1 MASKAKVFI
10 VKYARQA
17 DRKVF
22 FVDHAHQEKNEQL
35 ISPGE
40 MVKYEHQADVKVF
53 IVKYKHQA
61 DICIL
66 RKNFPD

>member
-10 VKYARQA
+10 VKYAHQA

-66 RKNFPD
+66 RKNFPN

>member
-1 MASKAKVFI
+1 MATKAKVFI
-10 VKYARQA
+10 AKYAHQA

-22 FVDHAHQEKNEQL
+22 FVDHPHQEKNEQL

-40 MVKYEHQADVKVF
+40 LVKHGHQADVKVF
-53 IVKYKHQA
+53 FVKHQHQA

-66 RKNFPD
+66 RKNFPS